1 MSVDYA
7 KKERAFL
14 DALKEDTG
22 HTLEEWL
29 ALIDAELLEE
39 RNDIIDWLRQHG
51 FTFSRA
57 SWIER
62 IHHNGGEPIYAD
74 TASSLPTPSDEPP
87 TRAKSTFESSKSD
100 PLESEVRTPSPA
112 PNQEEKQTAEQPAP
126 QLQVVATKPI
136 ATNSPR
142 KTSDDSDDIE
152 QTLARAKG
160 LRPLAQ
166 HLVAEVKSVVP
177 DVTISALKSALV
189 FANGKT
195 TFGLLVLS
203 AKDLRLGL
211 ALSPNSPE
219 KPFEPPQFAASHAR
233 ISENMT
239 HMLVLDDVRQ
249 ITPSVLTGVQNAAT
263 RA

>member
-1 MSVDYA
+1 MSTDYA

-14 DALKEDTG
+14 DALKADTG

-29 ALIDAELLEE
+29 VMIGAEMLEE

-62 IHHNGGEPIYAD
+62 IHHNGGQPIYAD
-74 TASSLPTPSDEPP
+74 RVPGTHSLKHEPP
-87 TRAKSTFESSKSD
+87 ASLAA
-100 PLESEVRTPSPA
+100 PLEASKADR
-112 PNQEEKQTAEQPAP
+112 
-126 QLQVVATKPI
+126 TKPGQTPTKTEVQAASTPKQDVDLRVVSSRPEPSGPKPKSSQD
-136 ATNSPR
+136 ATE
-142 KTSDDSDDIE
+142 IE

-166 HLVAEVKSVVP
+166 HVLAEIKTVVP
-177 DVTISALKSALV
+177 DVKISAFKSALV
-189 FANGKT
+189 LASGDT
-195 TFGLLVLS
+195 RFGLLALS

-211 ALSPNSPE
+211 ALTPSTPQT
-219 KPFEPPQFAASHAR
+219 PFQTPQFTASYTR
-233 ISENMT
+233 ISENIT
-239 HMLVLDDVRQ
+239 HMLILDDVRQ
-249 ITPSVLTGVQNAAT
+249 ITPAVLSGVQNAAT